1 MEFILSLW
9 LSFFLSLFSQFNAAL
24 ENTFLQ
30 NDPEQLATLLSPTA
44 PVMISL
50 TEPLN
55 FSDCFSADQ
64 ARVVVESLFNQV
76 TTQEFLVDQPHPL
89 IWNNHGAI
97 ISARW
102 SFVSRNSSKK
112 YLLRLYFFISLEKT
126 AGKEGFWPAI
136 KEIRAERL

>member
-1 MEFILSLW
+1 MSVVLSLW
-9 LSFFLSLFSQFNAAL
+9 LQFFLSFFSQFNASL
-24 ENTFLQ
+24 ENIFLQ
-30 NDPEQLATLLSPTA
+30 NQAQQLTSLLSTSA

-55 FSDCFSADQ
+55 FSDCFSAEQ
-64 ARVVVESLFNQV
+64 AKVVVETIFNQV
-76 TTQEFLVDQPHPL
+76 TTREFLVDQSQPL

-112 YLLRLYFFISLEKT
+112 YLLRLYFFISFEKSG
-126 AGKEGFWPAI
+126 GKEGLRAVI
-136 KEIRAERL
+136 REIRAERL